1 LAENNEVPDPEATP
15 KTSKI
20 ARLRGDLRRAA
31 AAGSATRRSAIV
43 RPRAAASSPRRATA
57 GPLRSFA
64 TVVIVGG
71 LVATVAIPAY
81 GALRPTEDAVT
92 LQQVAEGDAQ
102 SLVVAS
108 DTETSALTRDSY
120 SATTPEEIAKKKAEE
135 AAAAAARAAASVAS
149 SGGGASAI
157 DISMVSPGSGAVRWP
172 VTTFHIGDWGLNG
185 YRTAARPTHNGV
197 DMLNG
202 AGTPIFA
209 AADGVVRIAQ
219 DGYYTF
225 GNAVV
230 IDSVINGQ
238 VVTTLYA
245 HMIWGSRLVEV
256 GQTVSAG
263 QMIGQMGMT
272 GYATTPH
279 LHFEVKINGG
289 YVDPWAWLNANAG

>member
-1 LAENNEVPDPEATP
+1 M
-15 KTSKI
+15 I
-20 ARLRGDLRRAA
+20 ARPRTTA
-31 AAGSATRRSAIV
+31 SA
-43 RPRAAASSPRRATA
+43 PKRATA

-64 TVVIVGG
+64 TVAIVGG
-71 LVATVAIPAY
+71 LVATVALPAY
-81 GALRPTEDAVT
+81 GAFRPAEEAVT

-108 DTETSALTRDSY
+108 DATASTLTRDSY

-135 AAAAAARAAASVAS
+135 AAAAAARAAAAVAS
-149 SGGGASAI
+149 SGGGGAAAI

-172 VTTFHIGDWGLNG
+172 VTNFHIGDWGLNG
-185 YRTAARPTHNGV
+185 YRTGARPTHNGV

-202 AGTPIFA
+202 AGTPIYA
-209 AADGVVRIAQ
+209 ATDGVVRIAQ
-219 DGYYTF
+219 DGYYTY

-245 HMIWGSRLVEV
+245 HMIWGSRLVGV

-289 YVDPWAWLNANAG
+289 YVDPWAWINANAG